1 MYKKRNNKNIYVIV
15 GVLFIVALL
24 FGFLSYLVTTSRKLS
39 FVEAAIKDGTLF
51 LVDIITSPVDYV
63 REKLNDSSEQKK
75 VYEDYKK
82 YQQKAYEYDLLL
94 AEKKELEKE
103 LRDMKELLNLEVTL
117 QEKTHLN
124 GTVIN
129 RNLGYWYQTI
139 TVDKGKNNGVQDNM
153 AVVSA
158 QGLIGRTTKTSHFNT
173 TVELL
178 TSENFTSKVSI
189 KIEQGENFV
198 YGLLSGYDDEKKV
211 FIVEGIAE
219 NIEIEKDS
227 IVTTTGL
234 GSIYPSGIFIGRV
247 SGVTTDNFDL
257 GKIIEVKSDVDFDNL
272 SYVTILKREASE

>member
-1 MYKKRNNKNIYVIV
+1 MYKKKNSKNVYVIV
-15 GVLFIVALL
+15 SILFIVALML
-24 FGFLSYLVTTSRKLS
+24 GFLSYLVTTSRKLS
-39 FVEAAIKDGTLF
+39 FVEATIKDGTLF
-51 LVDIITSPVDYV
+51 LVDILTSPIDYIKGKIN
-63 REKLNDSSEQKK
+63 ESGEQKRM
-75 VYEDYKK
+75 YENYKTFE
-82 YQQKAYEYDLLL
+82 QKAYEYDLLL

-103 LRDMKELLNLEVTL
+103 LKEMKELLDLDVTL
-117 QEKTHLN
+117 HEKTHLN

-139 TVDKGKNNGVQDNM
+139 TVDKGKNNGVEDNM

-158 QGLIGRTTKTSHFNT
+158 YGLIGKTTRTSHFNT

-189 KIEQGENFV
+189 KIEQNDQFV
-198 YGLLSGYDDEKKV
+198 YGLLSGYDEEKKV
-211 FIVEGIAE
+211 FIVEGIAD
-219 NIEIEKDS
+219 NVMIEEGA

-234 GSIYPSGIFIGRV
+234 GSIYPSGIFVGRV
-247 SGVTTDNFDL
+247 IGVTTDNFDL